1 MIANCERIGHIQWM
15 AYISIDVCIQGRKA
29 VMKTESGR
37 ALILE
42 GSKNYIQA
50 LEIFYWIRNVPGGQH
65 GRRKEG

>member
-1 MIANCERIGHIQWM
+1 M
-15 AYISIDVCIQGRKA
+15 AYISIDVCIQGGKA

-50 LEIFYWIRNVPGGQH
+50 LEIFYWVRNVLGGQD

>member
-1 MIANCERIGHIQWM
+1 M
-15 AYISIDVCIQGRKA
+15 AYISIDMCIQGGKA

-50 LEIFYWIRNVPGGQH
+50 LEIFYWVRNVLGGQD

>member
-1 MIANCERIGHIQWM
+1 M
-15 AYISIDVCIQGRKA
+15 AYISIDVCIQGGKA

-42 GSKNYIQA
+42 GSKIYIQA
-50 LEIFYWIRNVPGGQH
+50 LEIFYWVRNVLGGQD